1 MKKYIL
7 FFLFASL
14 TVFLISCEKENA
26 NDNENNENDETFE
39 IIEPADPEQKGERL
53 LGINISENTDGFES
67 AFNVATEAGIQI
79 QELNIPWTSIE
90 TSEGIYEE
98 PYGGV
103 LTATSYYGDNNIELG
118 LSLAVINTVKWE
130 VPDYLDVQHCDSS
143 VFIDAFVE
151 MAVWTISQIPQN
163 VTLHSV
169 SIGNEVDLV
178 LETATEWNKY
188 EIFYAAASDSLRN
201 RYPDLKIGVKNT
213 IMGGLFNNEA
223 SEIQSLN
230 QYSDVIM
237 LNYYPMD
244 ENFQVLEPNIAIDH
258 FDSIVSYFPAKKIW
272 LTELGYQSGSDY
284 CNSNETKQAEFYH
297 HFFTAWDNHKDKIEY
312 VMVNWL
318 HDQSP
323 ETINEWSDYY
333 GDDPA
338 LLEYLSTLGLRN
350 YDNSDKYA
358 WKQFLEEANARG
370 WSK

>member
-1 MKKYIL
+1 MRKNIPFL
-7 FFLFASL
+7 LFAL
-14 TVFLISCEKENA
+14 LLILSVACEEEN
-26 NDNENNENDETFE
+26 NNNNENNETYE
-39 IIEPADPEQKGERL
+39 IINPSDPVPQGDRL
-53 LGINISENTDGFES
+53 LGVNISENKDGFES
-67 AFNVATEAGIQI
+67 AFNVATEAGIQV
-79 QELNIPWTSIE
+79 QELNIPWTNIE
-90 TSEGIYEE
+90 TSEGVYED
-98 PYGGV
+98 PYGW
-103 LTATSYYGDNNIELG
+103 LTATSYYGNNNIKVG

-130 VPDYLDVQHCDSS
+130 VPDYLDEQHCDSS

-151 MAVWTISQIPQN
+151 MADWAISQIPEN
-163 VTLHSV
+163 VTLLYV

-178 LETATEWNKY
+178 LETAREWNKY
-188 EIFYAAASDSLRN
+188 EAFYAAVSDSLRN
-201 RYPDLKIGVKNT
+201 KYPDLKIGVKNT
-213 IMGGLFNNEA
+213 IIGGLFTDEA
-223 SEIQSLN
+223 SEIQDIN

-244 ENFQVLEPNIAIDH
+244 ENFQVLEPDIAIDH
-258 FDSIVSYFPAKKIW
+258 FQDVVSYFPSKKIW

-318 HDQSP
+318 HDQST

-350 YDNSDKYA
+350 YNNTDKYA

-370 WSK
+370 WEN